1 MCTYKKARKLSDGK
15 IIINQGNKKEMN
27 YWRRITAHRNKKIY
41 SYGAADFFF
50 QRTATSSN
58 VNPNQDELS
67 LSTYSRIIIYNC
79 QLFSGRV
86 SSLSDSVPADEQI
99 SAFCIYLRL

>member
-1 MCTYKKARKLSDGK
+1 MGATDFFASA
-15 IIINQGNKKEMN
+15 QGN
-27 YWRRITAHRNKKIY
+27 T
-41 SYGAADFFF
+41 
-50 QRTATSSN
+50 SN

-86 SSLSDSVPADEQI
+86 KSISATVPAWHYKF
-99 SAFCIYLRL
+99 SY